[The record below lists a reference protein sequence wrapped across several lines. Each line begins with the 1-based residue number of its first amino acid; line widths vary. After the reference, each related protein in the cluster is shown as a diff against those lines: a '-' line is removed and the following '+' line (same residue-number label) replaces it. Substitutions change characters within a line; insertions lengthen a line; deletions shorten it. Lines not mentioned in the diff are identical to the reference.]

1 MLLVF
6 LVRLSLF
13 VSVSVSKF
21 PFFLFL
27 SLLYRVVVSAA
38 VNYSFVK
45 CKLDQIIA
53 FFPII
58 VVADIFSFVVQW
70 ITPHHRS
77 WGMEFNCQCTC

>member
-1 MLLVF
+1 MILVF

-21 PFFLFL
+21 P
-27 SLLYRVVVSAA
+27 YRVVVAAA

-58 VVADIFSFVVQW
+58 VVAEILFVVDYSSSS
-70 ITPHHRS
+70 IIFMGH
-77 WGMEFNCQCTC
+77 GI